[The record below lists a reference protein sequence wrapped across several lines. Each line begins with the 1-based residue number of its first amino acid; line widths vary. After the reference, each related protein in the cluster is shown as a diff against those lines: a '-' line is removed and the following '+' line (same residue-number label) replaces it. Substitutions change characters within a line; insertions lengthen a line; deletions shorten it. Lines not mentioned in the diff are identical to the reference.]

1 MHAMHGRGMIDVR
14 RGGAVIDVVRVVFG
28 CEKFQTST
36 TRIPCTMVSK
46 QRQRICSIH
55 KLVSRK

>member
-14 RGGAVIDVVRVVFG
+14 RGGAMIDVARMVFG
-28 CEKFQTST
+28 REKLQTST
-36 TRIPCTMVSK
+36 ARISCTMVSK